1 MLNNVLFIFSSI
13 YYSLIMAHNYS
24 ETCLIHHVSPYFLY
38 YICFILS
45 MMLISKLIFPD
56 NSDLELRK

>member
-13 YYSLIMAHNYS
+13 YSLIMAHNYS
-24 ETCLIHHVSPYFLY
+24 ETCLIHHVLPYFL

-56 NSDLELRK
+56 NSDLEFRK